1 VTLIDPSGNV
11 IPEINDNIPTFSMK
25 LPQEVQT
32 KSLRIDIH
40 TLSKQTGF
48 TLVYRTMNVMS
59 GGGTVIVIRYPPQS
73 LTFNITDG

>member
-1 VTLIDPSGNV
+1 MTLIDPSGNV

-25 LPQEVQT
+25 LPQEVQI
-32 KSLRIDIH
+32 KSLRMDIH
-40 TLSKQTGF
+40 TLSKQTGL

-59 GGGTVIVIRYPPQS
+59 GGTVIAIRYPPQS